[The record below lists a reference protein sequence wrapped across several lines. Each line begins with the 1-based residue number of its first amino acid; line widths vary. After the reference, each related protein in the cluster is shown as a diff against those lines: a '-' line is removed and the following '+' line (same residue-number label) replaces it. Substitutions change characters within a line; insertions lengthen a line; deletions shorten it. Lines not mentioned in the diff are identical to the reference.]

1 MGRVDAAGGGLLD
14 RTGGTAIFGHSE
26 VAGSPI
32 FEPTALKPGP
42 SFAADVTPLAG
53 RRRQRGGHPPCSH
66 EASKI
71 LPAVSARR
79 PAPAASGAGLFTRWW
94 GDGFVPTVRVTRRVH
109 FNAAHRLHNP

>member
-42 SFAADVTPLAG
+42 AFAADVTPFTG
-53 RRRQRGGHPPCSH
+53 RRRRRGGHPPCSH
-66 EASKI
+66 EASRI
-71 LPAVSARR
+71 LPAVSAPGR
-79 PAPAASGAGLFTRWW
+79 PRQLVRGRPFSPGAGGTLSCR
-94 GDGFVPTVRVTRRVH
+94 PY
-109 FNAAHRLHNP
+109 A